1 MSYSEK
7 QLLSGISAEI
17 FYFVY
22 KEKATII
29 NWTIHDFIS
38 VVAGKKI
45 NKIKDNRV
53 SKADNVAVVGTLE
66 FANWMA
72 RFRPD
77 L

>member
-7 QLLSGISAEI
+7 QLLTGISPEI

-38 VVAGKKI
+38 VVAEKKD
-45 NKIKDNRV
+45 KQDER
-53 SKADNVAVVGTLE
+53 
-66 FANWMA
+66 
-72 RFRPD
+72 
-77 L
+77 